1 MTKFNQPLL
10 DRFRSVNLLVLVT
23 LLVATAFLS
32 VPPKPALAAQPRV
45 RICHRTRSTTNPY
58 RRIEV
63 SQGRINGHSGHASS
77 PDRVWNSD
85 LANGDGWGD
94 IIPGS
99 DAEGD
104 SFWSDG
110 SGQSSAAKNWSGSS
124 STGGK
129 SFMLSGGT
137 NVSKCAPMSALRFYE
152 VMKLAGVSDADIA
165 TDLEAQAA
173 NEDAA
178 IRPSG
183 GWTAA
188 NVVEAV
194 GSISITTNNPTSVG
208 STSATFGLRVANNSG
223 VNNLTV
229 LDNGNVGIRQSSPAA
244 RLHVQAGGATTSDN
258 VFRLR
263 NSGDT
268 LNLFNMYG
276 TGQVTMGINSVDA
289 SALFQME
296 STTRGFLFPR
306 MTDAQITSIVAPANG
321 LHVYSTTQNVL
332 AFWDSTSW
340 HKYTHTNL

>member
-1 MTKFNQPLL
+1 MATLTGSTIQSTYQSLFKYTDNTLGGATNKEMT
-10 DRFRSVNLLVLVT
+10 
-23 LLVATAFLS
+23 
-32 VPPKPALAAQPRV
+32 
-45 RICHRTRSTTNPY
+45 
-58 RRIEV
+58 
-63 SQGRINGHSGHASS
+63 
-77 PDRVWNSD
+77 
-85 LANGDGWGD
+85 DGVG
-94 IIPGS
+94 G
-99 DAEGD
+99 
-104 SFWSDG
+104 
-110 SGQSSAAKNWSGSS
+110 
-124 STGGK
+124 STGL
-129 SFMLSGGT
+129 FLGT
-137 NVSKCAPMSALRFYE
+137 TGNIGIGTPTP
-152 VMKLAGVSDADIA
+152 G
-165 TDLEAQAA
+165 AA
-173 NEDAA
+173 RLY
-178 IRPSG
+178 IQG
-183 GWTAA
+183 T
-188 NVVEAV
+188 
-194 GSISITTNNPTSVG
+194 G

-306 MTDAQITSIVAPANG
+306 MTDAQITSIVAPATG

-332 AFWDSTSW
+332 AFWDSTAW